1 LSSFSEEPDEERR
14 SVGRRTTDEIVAK
27 TLVPHLPTKACRD
40 INFLTGTKARTLR
53 ILAEYLEPEARFER
67 EDVDSTI
74 VFFGSARRGSGRP
87 RRGEKSWGAPSEE
100 IATLENARRL
110 AHYYEDAR
118 TLAKLLTQWGRQLCD
133 NDGDGFVLA
142 SEGGTG
148 MMEACNR
155 GAREAGGRSVG
166 LNISLP
172 FEQAPNPYITPELN
186 LEFHYFFMRKL
197 WFVQLAIGLVV
208 FPGGFG
214 TLDEL
219 AEVLTLIQTGRS
231 TRMPVVMYGSQFWD
245 KVVDFEVLV
254 RWGTISPQD
263 LDLLHVCDDPH
274 EALAFLQDQLACSA

>member
-1 LSSFSEEPDEERR
+1 
-14 SVGRRTTDEIVAK
+14 
-27 TLVPHLPTKACRD
+27 
-40 INFLTGTKARTLR
+40 
-53 ILAEYLEPEARFER
+53 
-67 EDVDSTI
+67 
-74 VFFGSARRGSGRP
+74 
-87 RRGEKSWGAPSEE
+87 
-100 IATLENARRL
+100 
-110 AHYYEDAR
+110 
-118 TLAKLLTQWGRQLCD
+118 
-133 NDGDGFVLA
+133 
-142 SEGGTG
+142 

-245 KVVDFEVLV
+245 EVVDFEALM

-263 LDLLHVCDDPH
+263 QDLFHVCDDPH
-274 EALAFLQDQLACSA
+274 EALAFLQDQLASRLQRVGS

>member
-1 LSSFSEEPDEERR
+1 
-14 SVGRRTTDEIVAK
+14 
-27 TLVPHLPTKACRD
+27 
-40 INFLTGTKARTLR
+40 
-53 ILAEYLEPEARFER
+53 
-67 EDVDSTI
+67 
-74 VFFGSARRGSGRP
+74 
-87 RRGEKSWGAPSEE
+87 
-100 IATLENARRL
+100 
-110 AHYYEDAR
+110 
-118 TLAKLLTQWGRQLCD
+118 
-133 NDGDGFVLA
+133 
-142 SEGGTG
+142 

-172 FEQAPNPYITPELN
+172 FDQAPNPYITPELN

-274 EALAFLQDQLACSA
+274 EALAFLQDQLASRLQRVGS